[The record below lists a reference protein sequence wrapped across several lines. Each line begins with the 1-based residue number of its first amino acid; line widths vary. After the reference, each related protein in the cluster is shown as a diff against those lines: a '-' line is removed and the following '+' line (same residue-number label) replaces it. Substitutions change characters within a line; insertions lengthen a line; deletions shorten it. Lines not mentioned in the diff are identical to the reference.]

1 LSIAEFCFMF
11 LSIHCKNTN
20 VLSVLWNHQ
29 AIFFLFCI
37 GTFWFIISMRNIFY
51 THHIFHHVS

>member
-1 LSIAEFCFMF
+1 LWLSIAELCFMF

-29 AIFFLFCI
+29 PILFYFFLALELF
-37 GTFWFIISMRNIFY
+37 GS
-51 THHIFHHVS
+51 